1 MAGSTQTAQGTGKRS
16 RGGGDELVFLALG
29 GLGEVGMNCYL
40 YGSGRSGA
48 RRWLMVDLGI
58 TFPEGEFDPGVDVI
72 LPDLKFIQSESR
84 QLEALLL
91 THAHEDH
98 IGAVIELWP
107 RLKCPVYATPFT
119 AAFLKAKIGEN
130 GGGLKI
136 PITEVPLGGRFKVGP
151 FECEF
156 VSMSHSIP
164 EPSGVAIRTP
174 EGLVF
179 HTGDWKLDD
188 FPVIGKP
195 ADEARLAALGEEGI
209 TALVCD
215 STNAFRDGRSPSEKD
230 VSESLTKIIKAAK
243 RRVIVTSFGS
253 NVARIRAV
261 ADAARASGRQFVVAG
276 RALHRA
282 IQVAMDTGYLPQG
295 FRYADQQEFSY
306 LAPEEVVAIVTGSQ
320 GEQRAALARIA
331 ANEHPEV
338 SLSAGDMVIFSSRTI
353 PGNEKE
359 IGRIQNALARMNIEV
374 VTDSDALVHVTGHP
388 RRDELRQM
396 YGWMKPKIAVPM
408 HGEMRHLKEHARI
421 ARACGVAEVLTPLNG
436 EVVLLSPG
444 EARIVGDAP
453 VGRLF
458 RDGRLLV
465 PGEGGAVRERRKLAT
480 VGLIAV
486 SLVLSPKGEVMA
498 DPEIA
503 LDGIPYEDT
512 AGRNMEDI
520 VFDAVEGTLKSIPPA
535 RRRDTDPL
543 RESLRRAVRSSVDQ
557 AWGKKPIVKVFIAVV
572 SGQAAAGGGA
582 KKAKG

>member
-1 MAGSTQTAQGTGKRS
+1 MSGSTETTAGTGTKV

-29 GLGEVGMNCYL
+29 GLGEIGMNCYL
-40 YGSGRSGA
+40 YGAGSKGQ

-72 LPDLKFIQSESR
+72 LPDLKFIQSER
-84 QLEALLL
+84 QQLEALVL

-98 IGAVIELWP
+98 IGAIVELWP
-107 RLKCPVYATPFT
+107 KLKCPVYATPFT
-119 AAFLKAKIGEN
+119 AAFLKAKIAEN

-151 FECEF
+151 FACEF
-156 VSMSHSIP
+156 VAMSHSIP
-164 EPSGVAIRTP
+164 EPTGLAIRTDQ
-174 EGLVF
+174 GLVF

-188 FPVIGKP
+188 YPVIGQR
-195 ADEARLAALGEEGI
+195 ADEARLATLGQEGI
-209 TALVCD
+209 LALMCD

-230 VSESLTKIIKAAK
+230 VSESLAKIIANAK
-243 RRVIVTSFGS
+243 RRVLVTSFGS

-282 IQVAMDTGYLPQG
+282 IQVAMDTGYLPKG
-295 FRYADQQEFSY
+295 FRYADQNEFSY
-306 LAPEEVVAIVTGSQ
+306 LAPHEVVAVVTGSQ

-359 IGRIQNALARMNIEV
+359 IGRIQNALARMDVDVI
-374 VTDSDALVHVTGHP
+374 TDNEALVHVTGHP

-396 YGWMKPKIAVPM
+396 YAWMKPKIVIPM
-408 HGEMRHLKEHARI
+408 HGEMRHLKENARI
-421 ARACGVAEVLTPLNG
+421 ARSCGVGEVLTPING
-436 EVVLLSPG
+436 EVVRLSPG
-444 EARIVGDAP
+444 PAKIVGDAA

-480 VGLIAV
+480 VGLVAV
-486 SLVLSPKGEVMA
+486 SLVLSKKGELLA

-503 LDGIPYEDT
+503 LDGIPYEN
-512 AGRNMEDI
+512 AEGRSMEDI
-520 VFDAVEGTLKSIPPA
+520 AFDAIEGTLKSIPPGK
-535 RRRDTDPL
+535 RRDPDQL
-543 RESLRRAVRSSVDQ
+543 RESLRRAVRAGIDQ

-572 SGQAAAGGGA
+572 GGAGGA
-582 KKAKG
+582 KG